1 MAEMLMS
8 ASASVRAH
16 CGLAM
21 QARAGKNLDIEASSA
36 VEISRS
42 CGPHTCATANVNHGE
57 DTFCLAEPNDCWR
70 QTETGVTKK

>member
-8 ASASVRAH
+8 ASASVRAQ

-21 QARAGKNLDIEASSA
+21 QARAGKNFDIEASSA

-42 CGPHTCATANVNHGE
+42 
-57 DTFCLAEPNDCWR
+57 
-70 QTETGVTKK
+70 